1 MGEFHYTRGLREDWE
16 AEILKIK
23 VGGVQIVSTYIAL
36 ASVIAGTVAGAAA
49 RVVRSPGRNSRYSLT
64 VRAAL

>member
-49 RVVRSPGRNSRYSLT
+49 RVARSPGRNSRYSLT